1 MLTNRPSGID
11 TSNQNIQI
19 PPPSAIDANMLAEL
33 QDLLAE
39 DFSPMMHNFLADL
52 QQGIDDLR
60 SAKATNNNTVGY
72 DIAHRL
78 KGASL
83 NLGANTLAKQC
94 HAMQVLCQSGHIGE
108 SDGTLDTM
116 IAQAQQVRAQL
127 LAVLAS

>member
-60 SAKATNNNTVGY
+60 SAKAANNNTVGH

-83 NLGANTLAKQC
+83 NLGANTLAEQC
-94 HAMQVLCQSGHIGE
+94 HAIQVLCQS
-108 SDGTLDTM
+108 
-116 IAQAQQVRAQL
+116 VPYW
-127 LAVLAS
+127 

>member
-1 MLTNRPSGID
+1 
-11 TSNQNIQI
+11 
-19 PPPSAIDANMLAEL
+19 MLAEL

-60 SAKATNNNTVGY
+60 SAKAANNNTVGH

-83 NLGANTLAKQC
+83 NLGANTLAEQC
-94 HAMQVLCQSGHIGE
+94 HAIQVLCQSGHIGE